1 MRLLP
6 ILLLTSACAASPARD
21 ADLSLDLAS
30 RSAGPAER
38 CVSASSNLY
47 PHDSRTLVYE
57 EGDVVWVNR
66 LPAACPGLRP
76 TAMLILEPYEG
87 SRFCSGER
95 FRTLERPGGIP
106 GPYCRLGD
114 FTPYRR

>member
-6 ILLLTSACAASPARD
+6 ILLLTSACAASSARE
-21 ADLSLDLAS
+21 ADLSLDLAG
-30 RSAGPAER
+30 RAAGPAER
-38 CVSASSNLY
+38 CVSASSNL
-47 PHDSRTLVYE
+47 HARDSRTLVHE

-76 TAMLILEPYEG
+76 TAMLILEPQEG
-87 SRFCSGER
+87 SRYCSGER
-95 FRTLERPGGIP
+95 FRALERPGGIA